1 MKIGQGGQNC
11 SPCFPPDNNRE
22 LDFGLLE
29 GRRIVRKFTSLI
41 TIAAAIVM
49 STPAAAQVVGPTYP
63 PPGGVTFSTNGVST
77 TQSGR
82 VATYQ
87 GFDLSQTDD
96 LYFAITSHGLAMDGA
111 IDEPGEALTY
121 SAILS
126 NLAAGQITYTG
137 QTQVNSFGNDLT
149 VFDRLVLSFTDLSGN
164 PLALVLD
171 GTIDPF
177 NPVLEVLGGFRVS
190 GNFESSFNGT
200 TWSASQTF
208 YDGVQGKPP
217 VSGQLKS
224 SFGGGFYY
232 TVGGV
237 PEPGTWAMMLLGFG
251 GVGLMMRRQRK
262 PSHLSQLA

>member
-1 MKIGQGGQNC
+1 MRKITC
-11 SPCFPPDNNRE
+11 
-22 LDFGLLE
+22 L
-29 GRRIVRKFTSLI
+29 
-41 TIAAAIVM
+41 IAAATAFAM
-49 STPAAAQVVGPTYP
+49 AAPAAAQVMGPTYP

-82 VATYQ
+82 VATYS

-96 LYFAITSHGLAMDGA
+96 LYFAMTGHGLAMDGA
-111 IDEPGEALTY
+111 IDESGETLTY

-126 NLAAGQITYTG
+126 NLTAGQVTYTG
-137 QTQVNSFGNDLT
+137 QTQVNSFGTDLT
-149 VFDRLVLSFTDLSGN
+149 VFNRLVLTFTDLSGN

-177 NPVLEVLGGFRVS
+177 NPVLEVLGGFKVS
-190 GNFESSFNGT
+190 GNFESSFNGS

-224 SFGGGFYY
+224 SLGGGFYY

-251 GVGLMMRRQRK
+251 GMGLVIRRQRK
-262 PSHLSQLA
+262 PSTLLQIA